1 MKFLI
6 LDGYSKESR
15 DQFDGVGMMLAGKL
29 YKKMLLSHL
38 SNAEANIL
46 YTSDEGTVLPT
57 LEELKLYDGILWP
70 GCNLTIYHDQD
81 ERVQRMITL
90 TDLGFEAGTPQF
102 GSCWAAQ
109 IAVHVAGGKVEK
121 HPKGREMG
129 VARKIYL
136 TEAGKNHPMYNK
148 KPPVFDGFIS
158 HDDEITEMP
167 EGVVVLA
174 SNDFTSVQAV
184 DVKYKNGSFWA
195 TQYHP
200 EYDLKEMARL
210 INAREKKLTFEG
222 YFKSHE
228 DMVEYTNTLEAIA
241 KDPSRKDLRWMTG
254 IDNDLLNDEIRQC
267 EFGNWLKFQIQKK

>member
-6 LDGYSKESR
+6 LDGYPKESR
-15 DQFDGVGMMLAGKL
+15 EQFDSVGMMLAGKL
-29 YKKMLLSHL
+29 YEQMLLTHL
-38 SNAEANIL
+38 PDAETRVL
-46 YTSDEGTVLPT
+46 YTSDMSKELPT
-57 LEELKLYDGILWP
+57 LEELKSYDGILWP
-70 GCNLTIYHDQD
+70 GCNLTVYHDQD
-81 ERVQRMITL
+81 ERVQRMIAIA
-90 TDLGFEAGTPQF
+90 DLAFEAGTPQF

-129 VARKIYL
+129 IARKIYL
-136 TEAGKNHPMYNK
+136 TAEGKTHPMYND

-167 EGVVVLA
+167 EGSIILA

-184 DVKYKNGSFWA
+184 DVQFKNGSFWS

-210 INAREKKLTFEG
+210 IIAREEKLTSEG
-222 YFKSHE
+222 YFNSHE
-228 DMVEYTNTLEAIA
+228 EMVEYTNTLEAIA
-241 KDPSRKDLRWMTG
+241 NDPSRKDLRWMVA
-254 IDNDLLNDEIRQC
+254 IDDDLLQSDIRQC
-267 EFGNWLKFQIQKK
+267 EFVNWLKHIN